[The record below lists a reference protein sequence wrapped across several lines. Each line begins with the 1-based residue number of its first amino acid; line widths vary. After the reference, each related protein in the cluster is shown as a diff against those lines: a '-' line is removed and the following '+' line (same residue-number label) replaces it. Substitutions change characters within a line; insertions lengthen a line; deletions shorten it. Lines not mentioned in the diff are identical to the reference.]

1 MACNSIT
8 AISRVCGTS
17 VIPGSEKLW
26 LIAHKDLDVVSGT
39 DVYTVGATGSNT
51 WITQIGLDAGKTFVD
66 IGYLRDTASFTSEG
80 TIDPTRGVAFATN
93 TLTFKLGD
101 VSLENQTFL
110 ETVLTQPVAAIL
122 KLRNGKYF
130 ALGLGGL
137 FQLSAFTVTSGA
149 GPADE
154 VSYTLTFNEID
165 GIVPRQINP
174 SIISGLIP
182 A

>member
-26 LIAHKDLDVVSGT
+26 LIAHKDLYAVSGT

-51 WITQIGLDAGKTFVD
+51 WITAIGVTASKDFVE
-66 IGYLRDTASFTSEG
+66 IGYLRDTASFTAEG

-101 VSLENQTFL
+101 VSLDNQTFL

-122 KLRNGKYF
+122 KLRNAKYF

-165 GIVPRQINP
+165 GIVPRQVNP
-174 SIISGLIP
+174 AIISTLI

>member
-1 MACNSIT
+1 MACNSIS

-17 VIPGSEKLW
+17 LIPGSEKLW
-26 LIAHKDLDVVSGT
+26 MIAHKDLNVVSGT
-39 DVYTVGATGSNT
+39 DTYTVGATGSNT
-51 WITQIGLDAGKTFVD
+51 WITQIGLDAGKTFVE
-66 IGYLRDTASFTSEG
+66 IGYLRDTASFTGEG
-80 TIDPTRGVAFATN
+80 TIDPARGVAFSTN

-122 KLRNGKYF
+122 KLRTGKYY
-130 ALGLGGL
+130 ALGLNGL
-137 FQLSAFTVTSGA
+137 FQLSAFSVVSGA
-149 GPADE
+149 GAADE

-165 GIVPRQINP
+165 GIVPRQVNP
-174 SIISGLIP
+174 AIISTIV

>member
-8 AISRVCGTS
+8 AITRVCGIS
-17 VIPGSEKLW
+17 LIPGSEKLW
-26 LIAHKDLDVVSGT
+26 LIAHKDLNTVSGT

-51 WITQIGLDAGKTFVD
+51 WITQIGLDAGKTFVE
-66 IGYLRDTASFTSEG
+66 IGYLRDTASFNGEG
-80 TIDPTRGVAFATN
+80 TIDIPRGVAFSTN

-101 VSLENQTFL
+101 VSLDNQTFL

-122 KLRNGKYF
+122 KLRGGKYF

-137 FQLSAFTVTSGA
+137 FQLSGFSVTSGA

-174 SIISGLIP
+174 AIISTLI

>member
-8 AISRVCGTS
+8 AISKVCGVS
-17 VIPGSEKLW
+17 LIPGSEKLW
-26 LIAHKDLDVVSGT
+26 MIAHKDLAVISGT

-51 WITQIGLDAGKTFVD
+51 WVTAIGATDSYVE
-66 IGYLRDTASFTSEG
+66 IGYLRDTASFTGEG
-80 TIDPTRGVAFATN
+80 TIDPARGVAFSTN

-101 VSLENQTFL
+101 LSLENQKFL
-110 ETVLTQPVAAIL
+110 ETVLTQPVSAIL
-122 KLRNGKYF
+122 KLRTGKYYV
-130 ALGLGGL
+130 LGLNGL
-137 FQLSAFTVTSGA
+137 FQLSAFTVASGA

-165 GIVPRQINP
+165 GIVPRQVNP
-174 SIISGLIP
+174 AIIAGLI